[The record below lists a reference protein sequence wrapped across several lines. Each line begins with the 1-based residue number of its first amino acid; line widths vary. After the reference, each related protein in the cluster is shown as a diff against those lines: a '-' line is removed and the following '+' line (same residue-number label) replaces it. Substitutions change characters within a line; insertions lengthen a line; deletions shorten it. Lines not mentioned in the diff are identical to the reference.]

1 MIVNWVCFVKLLR
14 IDRTVPV
21 YTDVDVHRGRY
32 RDPLTS
38 PHRLNKGSTIDLST
52 TDPAGRGSRLYY
64 GQEAYRLRETISRRR
79 PEIPLAVCLTHLS
92 DGRPG
97 VRECRISPSL
107 RPRGKTGQEN

>member
-52 TDPAGRGSRLYY
+52 TDPAAEEAASTMVRNAMIFAKAQTLSFFDEDVRAVEILKPMLRG
-64 GQEAYRLRETISRRR
+64 
-79 PEIPLAVCLTHLS
+79 EINQSQGP
-92 DGRPG
+92 
-97 VRECRISPSL
+97 
-107 RPRGKTGQEN
+107 